1 MFDSVFSFFGFR
13 IKLCFEFTS
22 SILIILILILITF
35 NYLGARIVI
44 LCRDTEKGKKVSE
57 EIICQ
62 LPACD
67 VVIYHC
73 DLSSLSSVRQC
84 AQELLKNEPRIDI
97 LINNAGIAC
106 VPQSKSEDGYEKQFA
121 TNHLGHF
128 LLTLLLLDRIKQ
140 STPSRIINVSSI
152 VHYCK
157 WKYFNHN

>member
-1 MFDSVFSFFGFR
+1 M
-13 IKLCFEFTS
+13 
-22 SILIILILILITF
+22 
-35 NYLGARIVI
+35 I

-84 AQELLKNEPRIDI
+84 AQEVLKNEPRIDI

-157 WKYFNHN
+157 WKYFNHNQINYLITYQDLRFLLANNSKIKLKIFNIEIKVIYDDCS